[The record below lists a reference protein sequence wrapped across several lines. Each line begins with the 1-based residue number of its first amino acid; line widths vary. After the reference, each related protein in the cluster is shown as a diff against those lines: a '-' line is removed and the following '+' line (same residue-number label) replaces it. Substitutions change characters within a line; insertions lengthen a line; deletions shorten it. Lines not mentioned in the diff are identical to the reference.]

1 MGFRAEQVA
10 EKLAVS
16 RGQSTGPLKLYYP
29 LDFRQVIELHTPE
42 PLRVAGAEGVLDD
55 GALRLSYKIS
65 ADPRVITLD
74 CRLQSLRSF
83 VDADQTPQHL
93 KFREQLREKLNM
105 QLTHSGDPL
114 MLSYVIEYWPFV
126 TLGVLLLIGL
136 FLLLW

>member
-1 MGFRAEQVA
+1 M
-10 EKLAVS
+10 
-16 RGQSTGPLKLYYP
+16 
-29 LDFRQVIELHTPE
+29 
-42 PLRVAGAEGVLDD
+42 
-55 GALRLSYKIS
+55 
-65 ADPRVITLD
+65 
-74 CRLQSLRSF
+74 RSF